1 MPYLSTTSYL
11 DYFWKFYEFPDWEVP
26 YFPLYPQNLW
36 FWDLKNLKFEQILS
50 IFYSFLEMSKIAQYF
65 DYIDLRPPQGVSK
78 SEVFLKRPPP
88 KPPPSSRCLRK
99 APKTTKNGEKWATFR
114 ASGPKHPYFS
124 RSKGGPP
131 HGASSK
137 MAKKG
142 PKMTQNRPFLRVVS
156 PPKSIARGLF
166 GVRGGPLKVVPN
178 LWSKMVEKGPP
189 RPQIEG
195 PRPSIEDLPTPRP
208 QKWPFLGPSEGVF
221 LPPLGEGCRLLG
233 LHFEGPF
240 K

>member
-1 MPYLSTTSYL
+1 
-11 DYFWKFYEFPDWEVP
+11 
-26 YFPLYPQNLW
+26 
-36 FWDLKNLKFEQILS
+36 
-50 IFYSFLEMSKIAQYF
+50 MSKIAQYF
-65 DYIDLRPPQGVSK
+65 DYIDLRPSQRVSK

-88 KPPPSSRCLRK
+88 KPPPFRRWSKKR
-99 APKTTKNGEKWATFR
+99 PKTDKNGQFLAVFR
-114 ASGPKHPYFS
+114 ASGPKHPYSS

-131 HGASSK
+131 QGASPK

-142 PKMTQNRPFLRVVS
+142 PKMTQNRPFWGARG

-166 GVRGGPLKVVPN
+166 GVEGRPVKVVPN

-195 PRPSIEDLPTPRP
+195 PRSQIEGPRPPDP
-208 QKWPFLGPSEGVF
+208 QKWPFLGPHLGVF
-221 LPPLGEGCRLLG
+221 LPPKGETCRLLG